1 MVFVTRRV
9 PRKANVMRAM
19 KALIDLSCCFKK
31 NHLSC
36 EVVSE
41 NLSLATSEKM
51 GAPTR
56 GSGRVQSLRC
66 YAHLWSSG
74 YDVSLTR

>member
-31 NHLSC
+31 KPPFMRSC
-36 EVVSE
+36 VRKPVASYVRKDGSANAWLWKGTKPSLLCAPVV
-41 NLSLATSEKM
+41 
-51 GAPTR
+51 
-56 GSGRVQSLRC
+56 
-66 YAHLWSSG
+66 
-74 YDVSLTR
+74 